1 MSKMAE
7 LSREI
12 DNQYDGSEGIDLE
25 KVMSNK
31 ITLNKS
37 EGLCLL
43 KHYKRSLIVETKKF
57 IDVWKVTIPDVV
69 DVEHFIIRRL
79 HFTDQFKSE
88 GRMLEYYSR
97 KADDLYL
104 EKILHKLKPLRG
116 SLAYKDLSKKECA

>member
-12 DNQYDGSEGIDLE
+12 DNQYDG
-25 KVMSNK
+25 
-31 ITLNKS
+31 
-37 EGLCLL
+37 
-43 KHYKRSLIVETKKF
+43 
-57 IDVWKVTIPDVV
+57 
-69 DVEHFIIRRL
+69 
-79 HFTDQFKSE
+79 SE